1 MASRSS
7 PVHVGDAE
15 CSRFGPSRQLP
26 VAWSRQKPKSSST
39 TSRFRF
45 GTPRRAGASTGK
57 RSHRSALR
65 KSSLKEAS
73 AGGRLAALTSSSDRA
88 SRRFYRQAL
97 APFGVEEVELE
108 GGVGWGPPGRV
119 DFFIR
124 QGEPTAPLHLAF
136 AAPDR
141 ATVDAFHAAALD
153 AGATDNGPPGLRPHY
168 HP

>member
-1 MASRSS
+1 MSKAQVFIDHLTI
-7 PVHVGDAE
+7 PVRDPEVG
-15 CSRFGPSRQLP
+15 
-26 VAWSRQKPKSSST
+26 
-39 TSRFRF
+39 
-45 GTPRRAGASTGK
+45 
-57 RSHRSALR
+57 
-65 KSSLKEAS
+65 
-73 AGGRLAALTSSSDRA
+73 
-88 SRRFYRQAL
+88 RRFYRQAL

-153 AGATDNGPPGLRPHY
+153 AGATDNGAPGLRLRY
-168 HP
+168 HPNYYAGYVMTSTDTTSRPFTIDSSRRGPTASIGWKNHAVAAPAVRPRK